1 MNFLNDKID
10 FLTIARRKCN
20 GPYVKGKLRW
30 TFYYI
35 HLILV
40 FITAEKQLQNLAKK
54 KLFERQARKKH
65 RRKLERN
72 RRRSEKKAKLQ
83 VKVDKALQKMEERQ
97 RIRKER
103 KRLLQLGENHA
114 EGACGNTDD
123 LNHVTV
129 EIWSHFASVVC
140 GNMEN
145 PNHVTS
151 NVKFYPAGRNGLL
164 SLQEYDLRLK
174 S

>member
-1 MNFLNDKID
+1 ML
-10 FLTIARRKCN
+10 
-20 GPYVKGKLRW
+20 
-30 TFYYI
+30 
-35 HLILV
+35 

-83 VKVDKALQKMEERQ
+83 VKVDKALQKLEERQ

-103 KRLLQLGENHA
+103 KLLQLGENHA

-129 EIWSHFASVVC
+129 EI
-140 GNMEN
+140 
-145 PNHVTS
+145 
-151 NVKFYPAGRNGLL
+151 
-164 SLQEYDLRLK
+164 
-174 S
+174 

>member
-1 MNFLNDKID
+1 ML
-10 FLTIARRKCN
+10 
-20 GPYVKGKLRW
+20 
-30 TFYYI
+30 
-35 HLILV
+35 

-83 VKVDKALQKMEERQ
+83 VKVDKALQKLEERQ

-103 KRLLQLGENHA
+103 KRLLQLGENHT

-129 EIWSHFASVVC
+129 EI
-140 GNMEN
+140 
-145 PNHVTS
+145 
-151 NVKFYPAGRNGLL
+151 
-164 SLQEYDLRLK
+164 
-174 S
+174 